1 LIRTRDTGEI
11 YLLSLDTFMIMA
23 VMGLTLGTI
32 FFIVNPNLS
41 LALNPESARIEV
53 YISNDD
59 FVNLTSFS
67 RSDNSVRILN
77 AQTNHYRYTSSEGW
91 RVTYRCRKDERLD
104 RWSLIVSAR
113 NSLRETVI
121 GDEEIMNYLIRIR
134 TLREMIN
141 Y

>member
-1 LIRTRDTGEI
+1 
-11 YLLSLDTFMIMA
+11 MIMA

-41 LALNPESARIEV
+41 ITLNPESARIEV
-53 YISNDD
+53 FISNDD
-59 FVNLTSFS
+59 FANLTSFS
-67 RSDNSVRILN
+67 RSDSSVRVLN

-91 RVTYRCRKDERLD
+91 RVTYRCKRDARLD

-113 NSLRETVI
+113 NSIRETVI
-121 GDEEIMNYLIRIR
+121 GDEEIRSYLIRIR
-134 TLREMIN
+134 ELREMIT